1 MNKINRIALVTG
13 SAKRIGASIARHL
26 HSLNINIM
34 IHHNN
39 SNEEASRLAIDLNN
53 LRANSAATVQANL
66 LDSDACTKVI
76 SEVIATFGQL
86 DFLINNASSY
96 YPTPITSINQE
107 DWDDLMGTN
116 LRAPLMLS
124 QSAVKYLE
132 KTRGSIINITD
143 AQIQNPKADYIVYS
157 IAKSGL
163 MTLTRSLAK
172 DLSPNIRVNAVAPG
186 AILWPSTN
194 QEIDEQYREDVISKT
209 LLKKM
214 GSPED
219 ICSAVEYLLVHATY
233 VTGQTITVD
242 GGREYS

>member
-1 MNKINRIALVTG
+1 
-13 SAKRIGASIARHL
+13 
-26 HSLNINIM
+26 M

-96 YPTPITSINQE
+96 YPTPINSINQE

-143 AQIQNPKADYIVYS
+143 AQIQNPKTDYIVYLCE
-157 IAKSGL
+157 I
-163 MTLTRSLAK
+163 R
-172 DLSPNIRVNAVAPG
+172 PNDFN
-186 AILWPSTN
+186 
-194 QEIDEQYREDVISKT
+194 
-209 LLKKM
+209 
-214 GSPED
+214 
-219 ICSAVEYLLVHATY
+219 
-233 VTGQTITVD
+233 
-242 GGREYS
+242 